1 MITDS
6 FSLEEPIIKPEMI
19 YRRSEK
25 LLDVCLITFSWKIF
39 QEARNMEG
47 SKVVGTLSAASGK
60 YDIISLPIEGRRV
73 GIFLSTVGA
82 PACGGFMEDA
92 HALTGAESFILFGSA
107 GTLDEDKTKGKFI
120 IPTSAYR
127 DEGLSYHYLEKG
139 DYVELE
145 GWRTVEKVFAS
156 LKVPYVLGRTWTPD
170 AFYRE
175 TRRNAE
181 ERRAEGCIAVEMEI
195 AGAAS
200 VAIHHNWHFYAFL
213 ESGDS
218 LEEEWRVSNLMGAN
232 HNALKLALAM
242 ETAKGLS
249 IDN

>member
-127 DEGLSYHYLEKG
+127 DEGLTYHYLEKG

-156 LKVPYVLGRTWTPD
+156 LKVPYVLGRT
-170 AFYRE
+170 
-175 TRRNAE
+175 
-181 ERRAEGCIAVEMEI
+181 
-195 AGAAS
+195 
-200 VAIHHNWHFYAFL
+200 
-213 ESGDS
+213 
-218 LEEEWRVSNLMGAN
+218 
-232 HNALKLALAM
+232 
-242 ETAKGLS
+242 
-249 IDN
+249 

>member
-1 MITDS
+1 MITES

-47 SKVVGTLSAASGK
+47 SKVIGTLSAASGK

-92 HALTGAESFILFGSA
+92 YALTGAESFILFGSA
-107 GTLDEDKTKGKFI
+107 GTLDENKTKGKFI

-156 LKVPYVLGRTWTPD
+156 LKVPYVLGRTWTTD
-170 AFYRE
+170 AF
-175 TRRNAE
+175 
-181 ERRAEGCIAVEMEI
+181 
-195 AGAAS
+195 
-200 VAIHHNWHFYAFL
+200 
-213 ESGDS
+213 
-218 LEEEWRVSNLMGAN
+218 
-232 HNALKLALAM
+232 
-242 ETAKGLS
+242 
-249 IDN
+249 